1 MITAIATGGLPL
13 EQRLLAKRMRNQL
26 ANQQTNTLEPTT
38 PVGCLPLSFPSI
50 IILPGA
56 DTRRKFQAIPEES
69 TNIMAAAVPLEEV
82 DSNVAGERSF
92 FRSAPMSLIQLYI
105 PTEAVQ
111 TVAAELGELG
121 AIQFRDLNVDI
132 TAFQRT
138 FTNDI
143 RKLDALERKI
153 RILLEQATRE
163 DVEVRSWIT
172 IGPVG
177 VGGSSQVPL
186 RGRALQELEEL
197 EPELAETES
206 RVLQLDDNQREISSR
221 YMQMLEWHSVLVA
234 LSPHLSASHEV
245 PPKIDYINAA
255 GVESSSETDASE
267 AAHLDDKDAHSM
279 ELGGAEAAQA
289 SAEASFVAGAIAKKK
304 LPAFE
309 RVLWRALR
317 GNVYVRSADC
327 VFDEHGLLPGGG
339 ADVEPKSAF
348 VAYVHGRETLGRLRK
363 ICEALGCTLHDV
375 DPSAERRH
383 ETIMELNAKL
393 DDMYAVLFNTRQAKK
408 AALGRVSES
417 LERWLLLVR
426 KKKALFD
433 TMNKFSC
440 DSDAATR
447 KYFVAEGWCPTSKL
461 PAVDAAIRFSS
472 ERAGLNVAPV
482 LTTLDASGRMPPTY
496 FPTNKFT
503 QSFQAMTDSYGIG
516 SYREANPSLF
526 MIISFPF
533 LFAVMF
539 GDIGHGL
546 IMALFAA
553 WMVLDE
559 RRLLGSR
566 LGEIFELIFEGRY
579 IILPMGMFSVFTGA
593 LYNDLFSRCL
603 SIFPS
608 AWTFVD
614 GVGSRT
620 NPSYTYPFGI
630 DPSWYISGN
639 SMLFLNSYK
648 MKLAVLLGIC
658 QMLFGLALAGTNFV
672 AFDKWVDIWCMLL
685 PQVLF
690 MLSILGYLA
699 FLILYKWAA
708 GWDVSILNS
717 LIAMIM
723 KFGAVEGT
731 PIFPGQ
737 ALVQTALMFIAV
749 ICIPWMFAAKPI
761 YLILQRRRRQGP
773 SNVQDVAYQQPNGL
787 ENSDSNGTESISSTT
802 RKVAAEDEENDM
814 SELWVHQVIHTIEFV
829 LGSISNTA
837 SYLRLWALSLA
848 HAQLSDVLWQMTIE
862 GSVTKPYF
870 LFPIFIVWFAFTV
883 TILVAM
889 EGMSAFLHS
898 LRLHWVEF
906 NNKFY
911 EGNGVKFEPFALTDD
926 RLFLKATVE

>member
-1 MITAIATGGLPL
+1 MAT
-13 EQRLLAKRMRNQL
+13 
-26 ANQQTNTLEPTT
+26 
-38 PVGCLPLSFPSI
+38 
-50 IILPGA
+50 
-56 DTRRKFQAIPEES
+56 
-69 TNIMAAAVPLEEV
+69 AVPLEEV
-82 DSNVAGERSF
+82 DSGAAGERSF
-92 FRSAPMSLIQLYI
+92 FRSALMSLIQLYI

-111 TVAAELGELG
+111 TVVAELGELG

-143 RKLDALERKI
+143 RKLDALERKV
-153 RILLEQATRE
+153 RILLEQAAKE

-172 IGPVG
+172 VGPAG
-177 VGGSSQVPL
+177 MGGTSQVPL

-197 EPELAETES
+197 EPELVETES
-206 RVLQLDDNQREISSR
+206 RVLQLDENQKEISAR

-234 LSPHLSASHEV
+234 LSPHLSAPYEV
-245 PPKIDYINAA
+245 PPKIEYMGAA
-255 GVESSSETDASE
+255 GAESSSETEASE
-267 AAHLDDKDAHSM
+267 AARLDDKDTHSM
-279 ELGGAEAAQA
+279 ELGGTEAAQA
-289 SAEASFVAGAIAKKK
+289 LAEASFVAGAIAKKK

-339 ADVEPKSAF
+339 AEVEPKSAF
-348 VAYVHGRETLGRLRK
+348 IAYVHGRETLGRLRK
-363 ICEALGCTLHDV
+363 ICAALGCNLHDV

-383 ETIMELNAKL
+383 ETIVELNAKL

-408 AALGRVSES
+408 AALGKVSES

-433 TMNKFSC
+433 TMNRFSC

-482 LTTLDASGRMPPTY
+482 LTTLDATGRMPPTH

-503 QSFQAMTDSYGIG
+503 QTFQDMTDSYGIG

-546 IMALFAA
+546 MMALFAA

-559 RRLLGSR
+559 RRLLNSR
-566 LGEIFELIFEGRY
+566 LDEIFEMIFGGRY
-579 IILPMGMFSVFTGA
+579 ILLLMGLFSMFTGA
-593 LYNDLFSRCL
+593 LYNDVFSRSL
-603 SIFPS
+603 TIFPS
-608 AWTFVD
+608 AWTFVN
-614 GVGSRT
+614 GVGT
-620 NPSYTYPFGI
+620 KTDPNYIYPFGI
-630 DPSWYISGN
+630 DPAWYVSGN
-639 SMLFLNSYK
+639 AMLFLNSYK
-648 MKLAVLLGIC
+648 MKLAILLGIC
-658 QMLFGLALAGTNFV
+658 QMLFGLAVGGTNFV
-672 AFDKWVDIWCMLL
+672 AFGRWTDLWCTLL

-690 MLSILGYLA
+690 MLSIFGYLS
-699 FLILYKWAA
+699 LLVLYKWIA
-708 GWDVSILNS
+708 GWDISILNT

-731 PIFPGQ
+731 PIYTGQ
-737 ALVQTALMFIAV
+737 ALVQSVLMITAV
-749 ICIPWMFAAKPI
+749 ICIPWMFAAKPV
-761 YLILQRRRRQGP
+761 YLIIQRRRRQGP
-773 SNVQDVAYQQPNGL
+773 LVSQDVAYQQPAGV
-787 ENSDSNGTESISSTT
+787 ENSDSNGTESVSSTT
-802 RKVAAEDEENDM
+802 RKAAADEEENDM

-862 GSVTKPYF
+862 GVVTKPYL
-870 LFPIFIVWFAFTV
+870 LFPVFVVWFSFTV
-883 TILVAM
+883 GILVAM
-889 EGMSAFLHS
+889 EGMSAFLHA

-911 EGNGVKFEPFALTDD
+911 EGNGVKFEPFSLTDD
-926 RLFLKATVE
+926 RLFLQAAMEQ